1 MNLPAILRAPSAF
14 MSAMTGGLSS
24 GELDS
29 SPGPVSGAG
38 GGNGGL
44 RLVWPSTPATGQP
57 SEFIGTDAQ
66 IAALISGQSITMPA
80 AYPVGFWLEIPA
92 RWLPYI
98 ATTMGYGSLV
108 SQLPTAGPF
117 QLSQE
122 CAVSAGGTVAAL
134 LQALGFT
141 SFSPTINGQLPSIS
155 A

>member
-57 SEFIGTDAQ
+57 SEFIGTDEP
-66 IAALISGQSITMPA
+66 IAALISGQ
-80 AYPVGFWLEIPA
+80 
-92 RWLPYI
+92 
-98 ATTMGYGSLV
+98 
-108 SQLPTAGPF
+108 
-117 QLSQE
+117 
-122 CAVSAGGTVAAL
+122 
-134 LQALGFT
+134 
-141 SFSPTINGQLPSIS
+141 
-155 A
+155 